1 MAHVAKFNQAAL
13 GHMNN
18 HYERISDDNVHRGN
32 TNIDRT
38 RTNMNY
44 NLAAELQPK
53 PGTDFISERLANVR
67 IQKRADVIKMADWV
81 VTQPKTLPPE
91 RSREFFQHTFQFLSD
106 RYGRNNVVSAHVHMD
121 ETTPHLHFAFVP
133 VTKNTGKSAAK
144 FPEKLCARQVL
155 TRHDLQTF
163 HTDLQK
169 YLQKKMQCRV
179 DVLTENAT
187 ADKPEYVEMTQFK
200 RQKAVDTLNQLNDV
214 AQQLD
219 RAAEAAAEQLKN
231 EPQLKTHRAY
241 RAEERGVLFFR
252 HQEAIPVPGYVT
264 VAQKDLHGLQ
274 ERAEATKT
282 LKARES
288 IKDEIQH
295 VKTALTA
302 DYQHI
307 AGNSVRLQGQLE
319 AQKQQINVL
328 AQSEQ
333 AAIRQLETFAIL
345 HPKEATAMKR
355 LQKAGREINPDNVKA
370 WAANVYDHQ
379 PDRISRRI
387 HWRTMTPKQAAAQLK
402 IAKEYAFHFRMSL
415 LDGEIKPFAGKTITE
430 SAQFVQH
437 LETALEKRAAGLATL
452 AAKTPK
458 MPVAMPLVGRIGGK
472 IAGIIVKQPIALTYK
487 FLAAIAAGLG
497 DWHQPPEDRGAFAI
511 SCLKSLG
518 IVNDKTQPQPSQGK
532 PRPFKQ
538 RSSQHVNAD
547 ERVQEHDKTDKTLGS
562 RKP

>member
-1 MAHVAKFNQAAL
+1 MAHVAKFSQSAL

-18 HYERISDDNVHRGN
+18 HYERISDDCVRRGN
-32 TNIDRT
+32 TNIDST
-38 RTNMNY
+38 RTHMNY
-44 NLAAELQPK
+44 NLAADMQPK
-53 PGTDFISERLANVR
+53 SGTEFIAERLGNVR
-67 IQKRADVIKMADWV
+67 VQNRADVIKMADWV

-91 RSREFFQHTFQFLSD
+91 RSREFFQHTFQFLSE
-106 RYGRNNVVSAHVHMD
+106 RYGEKNVVSAYVHMD
-121 ETTPHLHFAFVP
+121 ETTPHMHFAFVP
-133 VTKNTGKSAAK
+133 VTKNTGKSAGK
-144 FPEKLCARQVL
+144 YPEELCARQVL
-155 TRHDLQTF
+155 TRHDLQ
-163 HTDLQK
+163 K
-169 YLQKKMQCRV
+169 YLQKKMQCHV
-179 DVLTENAT
+179 DVLTET

-219 RAAEAAAEQLKN
+219 RTAEAAAEQLKN
-231 EPQLKTHRAY
+231 EPQQLKTHRAY
-241 RAEERGVLFFR
+241 RAEKRGILFT

-274 ERAEATKT
+274 ERAGAMKAT
-282 LKARES
+282 KARES

-295 VKTALTA
+295 VRTALTA

-355 LQKAGREINPDNVKA
+355 LQKAGREISPDNVKA

-402 IAKEYAFHFRMSL
+402 IAKEYTFHFRMSL

-458 MPVAMPLVGRIGGK
+458 MPVAMPLVGKIGGK
-472 IAGIIVKQPIALTYK
+472 IAGTIIKQPIALTYK

-497 DWHQPPEDRGAFAI
+497 DWRQPPEDRDAFAI

-518 IVNDKTQPQPSQGK
+518 IVNDKTQPQPSQSK
-532 PRPFKQ
+532 LRPFKQ
-538 RSSQHVNAD
+538 RSSQQRTGDAQEQ
-547 ERVQEHDKTDKTLGS
+547 ERERLFGS
-562 RKP
+562 RKR

>member
-1 MAHVAKFNQAAL
+1 
-13 GHMNN
+13 
-18 HYERISDDNVHRGN
+18 
-32 TNIDRT
+32 
-38 RTNMNY
+38 
-44 NLAAELQPK
+44 
-53 PGTDFISERLANVR
+53 
-67 IQKRADVIKMADWV
+67 MADWV

-91 RSREFFQHTFQFLSD
+91 RSKEFFQHTFQFLSE
-106 RYGRNNVVSAHVHMD
+106 RYGEKNVVSAYVHMD

-133 VTKNTGKSAAK
+133 VTKNTGKSAGK

-163 HTDLQK
+163 HTDLQN

-179 DVLTENAT
+179 DVLNENTA

-231 EPQLKTHRAY
+231 EPQQVQVHRAY
-241 RAEERGVLFFR
+241 RAEERGVLFFK
-252 HQEAIPVPGYVT
+252 HKEAVPVPGYVT

-274 ERAEATKT
+274 ERVGAMKAT
-282 LKARES
+282 KARES

-295 VKTALTA
+295 VRTALTA

-379 PDRISRRI
+379 PDRISRRL
-387 HWRTMTPKQAAAQLK
+387 HWRTMNT
-402 IAKEYAFHFRMSL
+402 
-415 LDGEIKPFAGKTITE
+415 KTGC
-430 SAQFVQH
+430 S
-437 LETALEKRAAGLATL
+437 TAENCKR
-452 AAKTPK
+452 
-458 MPVAMPLVGRIGGK
+458 VRISFPNVP
-472 IAGIIVKQPIALTYK
+472 AR
-487 FLAAIAAGLG
+487 
-497 DWHQPPEDRGAFAI
+497 W
-511 SCLKSLG
+511 
-518 IVNDKTQPQPSQGK
+518 
-532 PRPFKQ
+532 
-538 RSSQHVNAD
+538 
-547 ERVQEHDKTDKTLGS
+547 
-562 RKP
+562 

>member
-1 MAHVAKFNQAAL
+1 MAHVAKFNQSAL

-18 HYERISDDNVHRGN
+18 HYERTSDDGVRRGN
-32 TNIDRT
+32 TNIDST
-38 RTNMNY
+38 RTHMNY
-44 NLAAELQPK
+44 NLAADMQPK
-53 PGTDFISERLANVR
+53 SGTDFIAERLENVR
-67 IQKRADVIKMADWV
+67 VQNRADVIKMADWV

-133 VTKNTGKSAAK
+133 VTKNTGKSAGK
-144 FPEKLCARQVL
+144 YPEKLCARQVL

-163 HTDLQK
+163 HTDLQR
-169 YLQKKMQCRV
+169 YLQKKMQCHV

-219 RAAEAAAEQLKN
+219 RTTASAAEQLKN
-231 EPQLKTHRAY
+231 EPQKLKTHRAY
-241 RAEERGVLFFR
+241 RAEERGVLFT
-252 HQEAIPVPGYVT
+252 HNEAVPVPGYVT
-264 VAQKDLHGLQ
+264 VAQKDLHNLQ
-274 ERAEATKT
+274 ERAGAVEAI
-282 LKARES
+282 KAGES

-295 VKTALTA
+295 VRTALTA
-302 DYQHI
+302 NYQHI
-307 AGNSVRLQGQLE
+307 AGNAVRLQGQLE
-319 AQKQQINVL
+319 AQKQQSNAL
-328 AQSEQ
+328 AQAEQ
-333 AAIRQLETFAIL
+333 SAIRQLETFAIL

-355 LQKAGREINPDNVKA
+355 LQKAGKEVNPDNVRA
-370 WAANVYDHQ
+370 WAANIYDHQ
-379 PDRISRRI
+379 PDRISRRL

-402 IAKEYAFHFRMSL
+402 IAKEYTFHFRMSL
-415 LDGEIKPFAGKTITE
+415 LDGDIKPFTGKIVAE
-430 SAQFVQH
+430 SAQFVQQI
-437 LETALEKRAAGLATL
+437 ETALEKRAAGLVTL

-458 MPVAMPLVGRIGGK
+458 MPVVMPLVGKIGGK
-472 IAGIIVKQPIALTYK
+472 IAGAIVKKPIALTYK

-497 DWHQPPEDRGAFAI
+497 DWRQPPEDRDAFAI

-538 RSSQHVNAD
+538 RSSQHVAGD
-547 ERVQEHDKTDKTLGS
+547 AQEQERERLFGS
-562 RKP
+562 RKR

>member
-1 MAHVAKFNQAAL
+1 MAHVAKFSQSAL

-18 HYERISDDNVHRGN
+18 HYERISDDCVRRGN
-32 TNIDRT
+32 TNIDNT
-38 RTNMNY
+38 RTHMNY
-44 NLAAELQPK
+44 NLAADMQPK
-53 PGTDFISERLANVR
+53 SGTEFIAERLGNVR
-67 IQKRADVIKMADWV
+67 VQNRADVIKMADWV

-91 RSREFFQHTFQFLSD
+91 RSREFFQHTFQFLSE
-106 RYGRNNVVSAHVHMD
+106 RYGEKNVVSAYVHMD
-121 ETTPHLHFAFVP
+121 ETTPHMHFAFVP
-133 VTKNTGKSAAK
+133 VTKNTGKSAGK
-144 FPEKLCARQVL
+144 YSEKLCARQVL

-169 YLQKKMQCRV
+169 YLQKKMQCHV
-179 DVLTENAT
+179 DVLTET

-219 RAAEAAAEQLKN
+219 RAAEAAAEQLK
-231 EPQLKTHRAY
+231 THRAY
-241 RAEERGVLFFR
+241 RAEKRGILFT

-274 ERAEATKT
+274 ERAGAMKAT
-282 LKARES
+282 KARES

-295 VKTALTA
+295 VRTALTA

-355 LQKAGREINPDNVKA
+355 LQKAGREISPDNVKA

-437 LETALEKRAAGLATL
+437 LETALEKRAAGLAAL
-452 AAKTPK
+452 ATKTPK
-458 MPVAMPLVGRIGGK
+458 MPVVMPLVGRIGGK
-472 IAGIIVKQPIALTYK
+472 IAGIIVKQPIALTFK
-487 FLAAIAAGLG
+487 FLSAIAAGLG
-497 DWHQPPEDRGAFAI
+497 DWRQPPEDRDAFAI
-511 SCLKSLG
+511 SCLNSLG

-538 RSSQHVNAD
+538 RSSQHINAD
-547 ERVQEHDKTDKTLGS
+547 ERVQEHDKTLGS

>member
-1 MAHVAKFNQAAL
+1 MAHVAKFSQSAL

-18 HYERISDDNVHRGN
+18 HYERVSDDCVRRGN
-32 TNIDRT
+32 TNIDST
-38 RTNMNY
+38 RTHMNY
-44 NLAAELQPK
+44 NLAADMQPK
-53 PGTDFISERLANVR
+53 SGTDFIAERLANVR
-67 IQKRADVIKMADWV
+67 VQNRADVIKMADWV

-91 RSREFFQHTFQFLSD
+91 RSRDFFQHTFQFLSE
-106 RYGRNNVVSAHVHMD
+106 RYGEKNVISAYVHMD

-133 VTKNTGKSAAK
+133 VTKNTGKSAGK
-144 FPEKLCARQVL
+144 YPEKLCARQVL

-163 HTDLQK
+163 HTDLQN

-179 DVLTENAT
+179 DVLNENTA

-219 RAAEAAAEQLKN
+219 RVAESAAEQLKN

-241 RAEERGVLFFR
+241 RAEERGVLFFK
-252 HQEAIPVPGYVT
+252 HKEAVPVPGYVT

-274 ERAEATKT
+274 ERAGAIKAT
-282 LKARES
+282 KARES

-295 VKTALTA
+295 VRTALTA

-319 AQKQQINVL
+319 LQKQQINVL

-355 LQKAGREINPDNVKA
+355 LQKAGKEVNPDNVRA
-370 WAANVYDHQ
+370 WAANIYDHQ
-379 PDRISRRI
+379 PDRISRRL

-415 LDGEIKPFAGKTITE
+415 LDGDIRPFAGKTVAE
-430 SAQFVQH
+430 SAQFVQQI
-437 LETALEKRAAGLATL
+437 EAALEKRAAGLVAL

-458 MPVAMPLVGRIGGK
+458 MPVVMPLVGRIGGK

-497 DWHQPPEDRGAFAI
+497 DWRQPPEDRDAFAI

-547 ERVQEHDKTDKTLGS
+547 ERVQEHDKTLGS

>member
-1 MAHVAKFNQAAL
+1 MAHVAKFSQSAL

-18 HYERISDDNVHRGN
+18 HYERISDDCVRRGN
-32 TNIDRT
+32 TNIDST
-38 RTNMNY
+38 RTHMNY
-44 NLAAELQPK
+44 NLAADMQPK
-53 PGTDFISERLANVR
+53 SGTEFIAERLGNVR
-67 IQKRADVIKMADWV
+67 VQNRADVIKMADWV

-91 RSREFFQHTFQFLSD
+91 RSKEFFQHTFQFLSD

-133 VTKNTGKSAAK
+133 VTKNTGKSAGK
-144 FPEKLCARQVL
+144 YPEKLCARQVL

-163 HTDLQK
+163 HTDLQR
-169 YLQKKMQCRV
+169 YLQEKMQCRV
-179 DVLTENAT
+179 DVLNENTA

-200 RQKAVDTLNQLNDV
+200 RQKAIETANQLDVV

-219 RAAEAAAEQLKN
+219 RVAESDAEQLKN

-241 RAEERGVLFFR
+241 RAEERGVLFFK
-252 HQEAIPVPGYVT
+252 HKEAVPVPGYVT

-274 ERAEATKT
+274 ERAGAIKAT
-282 LKARES
+282 KARES

-295 VKTALTA
+295 VRTALTA

-319 AQKQQINVL
+319 LQKQQINVL

-355 LQKAGREINPDNVKA
+355 LQKAGKEVNPDNVRA
-370 WAANVYDHQ
+370 WAANIYDHQ
-379 PDRISRRI
+379 PDRISRRL

-415 LDGEIKPFAGKTITE
+415 LDGDIRPFAGKTVAE
-430 SAQFVQH
+430 SAQFVQQI
-437 LETALEKRAAGLATL
+437 EAALEKRAAGLVAL

-458 MPVAMPLVGRIGGK
+458 MPVVMPLVGRIGGK

-497 DWHQPPEDRGAFAI
+497 DWRQPPEDRDAFAI

-547 ERVQEHDKTDKTLGS
+547 ERVQEHDKTLGS

>member
-1 MAHVAKFNQAAL
+1 MAHVAKFSQSAL

-18 HYERISDDNVHRGN
+18 HYERVSDDCVRRGN
-32 TNIDRT
+32 TNIDST
-38 RTNMNY
+38 RTHMNY
-44 NLAAELQPK
+44 NLAADMQPK
-53 PGTDFISERLANVR
+53 SGTDFIAERLANVR
-67 IQKRADVIKMADWV
+67 VQNRADVIKMADWV

-91 RSREFFQHTFQFLSD
+91 RSKEFFQHTFQFLSE
-106 RYGRNNVVSAHVHMD
+106 RYGEKNVVSAYVHMD

-133 VTKNTGKSAAK
+133 VTKNTGKSAGK

-163 HTDLQK
+163 HTDLQN

-179 DVLTENAT
+179 DVLNENTA

-231 EPQLKTHRAY
+231 EPQQVQVHRAY
-241 RAEERGVLFFR
+241 RAEERGVLFFK
-252 HQEAIPVPGYVT
+252 HKEAVPVPGYVT

-274 ERAEATKT
+274 ERVGAMKAT
-282 LKARES
+282 KARES

-295 VKTALTA
+295 VRTALTA

-379 PDRISRRI
+379 PDRISRRL

-415 LDGEIKPFAGKTITE
+415 LDGDINPFAGKTITD
-430 SAQFVQH
+430 SAQFVQQI
-437 LETALEKRAAGLATL
+437 ETALEKRAAGLAAL

-458 MPVAMPLVGRIGGK
+458 MPVVMPLVGRIGGK

-497 DWHQPPEDRGAFAI
+497 DWQNPPEDRDAFAI

-518 IVNDKTQPQPSQGK
+518 IMSEKTQPQPSQGK

-547 ERVQEHDKTDKTLGS
+547 ERVQEHDKTLGS

>member
-1 MAHVAKFNQAAL
+1 MAHVAKFSQSAL

-18 HYERISDDNVHRGN
+18 HYERVSDDCVRRGN
-32 TNIDRT
+32 TNIDST
-38 RTNMNY
+38 RTHMNY
-44 NLAAELQPK
+44 NLAADMQPK
-53 PGTDFISERLANVR
+53 SGTDFIAERLANVR
-67 IQKRADVIKMADWV
+67 VQNRADVIKMADWV

-91 RSREFFQHTFQFLSD
+91 RSREFFQHTFQFLLN

-133 VTKNTGKSAAK
+133 VTKNTGKSAGK
-144 FPEKLCARQVL
+144 YPEKLCARQVL

-163 HTDLQK
+163 HTDLQN

-179 DVLTENAT
+179 DVLNENTA

-219 RAAEAAAEQLKN
+219 RVAESAAEQLKN

-241 RAEERGVLFFR
+241 RAEERGVLFFK
-252 HQEAIPVPGYVT
+252 HKEAVPVPGYVT

-355 LQKAGREINPDNVKA
+355 LQKAGREINPDNVKS

-415 LDGEIKPFAGKTITE
+415 LDGEIKPFAGKTTTE
-430 SAQFVQH
+430 SAQFVQQI
-437 LETALEKRAAGLATL
+437 ETALEKRAAGLAAL

-458 MPVAMPLVGRIGGK
+458 MPVVMPLVGRIGGK

-497 DWHQPPEDRGAFAI
+497 DWRQPPEDRDAFAI

-547 ERVQEHDKTDKTLGS
+547 ERVQEHDKTLGS

>member
-1 MAHVAKFNQAAL
+1 MAHVAKFSQSAL

-18 HYERISDDNVHRGN
+18 HYERVFDDCVRRGN
-32 TNIDRT
+32 TNIDST
-38 RTNMNY
+38 RTHMNY
-44 NLAAELQPK
+44 NLAADMQPK
-53 PGTDFISERLANVR
+53 SGTDFIAERLANVR
-67 IQKRADVIKMADWV
+67 VQNRADVIKMADWV

-91 RSREFFQHTFQFLSD
+91 RSREFFQHTFQFLSN

-133 VTKNTGKSAAK
+133 VTKNTGKSAGK

-163 HTDLQK
+163 HTDLQN

-179 DVLTENAT
+179 DVLNENTA

-231 EPQLKTHRAY
+231 EPQQVQVHRAY
-241 RAEERGVLFFR
+241 RAEERGVLFFK
-252 HQEAIPVPGYVT
+252 HKEAVPVPGYVT

-274 ERAEATKT
+274 ERVGAMKAT
-282 LKARES
+282 KARES

-295 VKTALTA
+295 VRTALTA

-355 LQKAGREINPDNVKA
+355 LQKSGREINPDNVKA
-370 WAANVYDHQ
+370 WAANIYDHQ
-379 PDRISRRI
+379 PDRISRRL
-387 HWRTMTPKQAAAQLK
+387 HWRTMTPKQASAQLK

-415 LDGEIKPFAGKTITE
+415 LDGDIRPFAGKTVAE
-430 SAQFVQH
+430 SAQFVQQI
-437 LETALEKRAAGLATL
+437 EAALEKRAAGLVAL

-458 MPVAMPLVGRIGGK
+458 MPVVMPLVGRIGGK

-497 DWHQPPEDRGAFAI
+497 DWRQPPEDRDTFAI

-538 RSSQHVNAD
+538 RRSQQRAGD
-547 ERVQEHDKTDKTLGS
+547 AQEQERERLFGS
-562 RKP
+562 RKR

>member
-1 MAHVAKFNQAAL
+1 MAHVAKFSQSAL

-18 HYERISDDNVHRGN
+18 HYERISDDCVRRGN
-32 TNIDRT
+32 TNIDST
-38 RTNMNY
+38 RTHMNY
-44 NLAAELQPK
+44 NLAADMQPK
-53 PGTDFISERLANVR
+53 SGTEFIAERLGNVR
-67 IQKRADVIKMADWV
+67 VQNRADVIKMADWV

-91 RSREFFQHTFQFLSD
+91 RSREFFQHTFQFLSE

-133 VTKNTGKSAAK
+133 VTKNTGKSAGK

-169 YLQKKMQCRV
+169 YLQKKMQCHV
-179 DVLTENAT
+179 DVLTET

-231 EPQLKTHRAY
+231 EPQQLKTHRAY
-241 RAEERGVLFFR
+241 RAEKRGILFT

-274 ERAEATKT
+274 ERAGAIKAT
-282 LKARES
+282 KARES

-295 VKTALTA
+295 VRTALTA

-355 LQKAGREINPDNVKA
+355 LQKAGREISPDNVKA

-402 IAKEYAFHFRMSL
+402 IAKEYTFHFRMSL
-415 LDGEIKPFAGKTITE
+415 LDGEIKPFAGKTTTE

-437 LETALEKRAAGLATL
+437 LETALEKRAAGLAAL

-458 MPVAMPLVGRIGGK
+458 MPVVMPLVGRIGGK
-472 IAGIIVKQPIALTYK
+472 IAGIIVKQPIALTFK
-487 FLAAIAAGLG
+487 FLSAIAAGLG
-497 DWHQPPEDRGAFAI
+497 DWQKPPEDRDACAI
-511 SCLKSLG
+511 CCLKSLS
-518 IVNDKTQPQPSQGK
+518 IMSEKTQPQPSHGK
-532 PRPFKQ
+532 PRAFRQ

-547 ERVQEHDKTDKTLGS
+547 ERVQEHDKTLGS

>member
-1 MAHVAKFNQAAL
+1 MAHVAKFSQSAL

-18 HYERISDDNVHRGN
+18 HYERVSDDCVRRGN
-32 TNIDRT
+32 TNIDST
-38 RTNMNY
+38 RTHMNY
-44 NLAAELQPK
+44 NLAADMQPK
-53 PGTDFISERLANVR
+53 SGTDFIAERLANVR
-67 IQKRADVIKMADWV
+67 VQNRADVIKMADWV

-91 RSREFFQHTFQFLSD
+91 RSRDFFQHTFQFLSE
-106 RYGRNNVVSAHVHMD
+106 RYGEKNVISAYVHMD

-133 VTKNTGKSAAK
+133 VTKNTGKLAGK
-144 FPEKLCARQVL
+144 YPEKLCARQVL

-163 HTDLQK
+163 HTDLQN

-179 DVLTENAT
+179 DVLNENTA

-219 RAAEAAAEQLKN
+219 RVAESAAEQLKN

-241 RAEERGVLFFR
+241 RAEERGVLFFK
-252 HQEAIPVPGYVT
+252 HKEAVPVPGYVT

-274 ERAEATKT
+274 ERAGAIKAT
-282 LKARES
+282 KARES

-295 VKTALTA
+295 VRTALTA

-319 AQKQQINVL
+319 LQKQQINVL

-355 LQKAGREINPDNVKA
+355 LQKAGKEVNPDNVRA
-370 WAANVYDHQ
+370 WAANIYDHQ
-379 PDRISRRI
+379 PDRISRRL

-415 LDGEIKPFAGKTITE
+415 LDGDIRPFAGKTVAE
-430 SAQFVQH
+430 SAQFVQQI
-437 LETALEKRAAGLATL
+437 EAALEKRAAGLVAL

-458 MPVAMPLVGRIGGK
+458 MPVVMPLVGRIGGK

-497 DWHQPPEDRGAFAI
+497 DWRQPPEDRDAFAI

-547 ERVQEHDKTDKTLGS
+547 ERVQEHDKTLGS

>member
-1 MAHVAKFNQAAL
+1 MAHVAKFSQSAL

-18 HYERISDDNVHRGN
+18 HYERISDDCVRRGN
-32 TNIDRT
+32 TNIDST
-38 RTNMNY
+38 RTHMNY
-44 NLAAELQPK
+44 NLAADMQPK
-53 PGTDFISERLANVR
+53 SGTEFIAERLGNVR
-67 IQKRADVIKMADWV
+67 VQNRADVIKMADWV

-91 RSREFFQHTFQFLSD
+91 RSREFFQHTFQFLSE
-106 RYGRNNVVSAHVHMD
+106 RYGEKNVVSAYVHMD
-121 ETTPHLHFAFVP
+121 ETTPHMHFAFVP
-133 VTKNTGKSAAK
+133 VTKNTGKSAGK
-144 FPEKLCARQVL
+144 YPEKLCARQVL

-163 HTDLQK
+163 HTDLQR
-169 YLQKKMQCRV
+169 YLQVKMQCRV
-179 DVLTENAT
+179 DVLNENTA

-200 RQKAVDTLNQLNDV
+200 RQKAIETANQLNDV

-219 RAAEAAAEQLKN
+219 RVAESAAEQLKN

-295 VKTALTA
+295 VRTALTA

-345 HPKEATAMKR
+345 HPREATAMKR
-355 LQKAGREINPDNVKA
+355 LQKAGKEVNPDNVRA

-379 PDRISRRI
+379 PDRISRRL

-415 LDGEIKPFAGKTITE
+415 LDGDIKPFAGKTITD
-430 SAQFVQH
+430 SAQFVQQI
-437 LETALEKRAAGLATL
+437 ETALEKRAAGLAAL

-458 MPVAMPLVGRIGGK
+458 MPVVMPLVGRIGGK
-472 IAGIIVKQPIALTYK
+472 IAGIIVKQPIALTFK
-487 FLAAIAAGLG
+487 FLSAIAAGLG
-497 DWHQPPEDRGAFAI
+497 DWQKPPEDRDAFAI

-518 IVNDKTQPQPSQGK
+518 IMGEKTQPQPSHGK

-538 RSSQHVNAD
+538 RSSQQRAGD
-547 ERVQEHDKTDKTLGS
+547 AQEQERERLFGS
-562 RKP
+562 RKR

>member
-1 MAHVAKFNQAAL
+1 MAHVAKFSQSAL

-18 HYERISDDNVHRGN
+18 HYERVSDDCVRRGN
-32 TNIDRT
+32 TNIDST
-38 RTNMNY
+38 RTHMNY
-44 NLAAELQPK
+44 NLAADMQPK
-53 PGTDFISERLANVR
+53 SGTDFIAERLGNVR
-67 IQKRADVIKMADWV
+67 VQNRADVIKMADWV

-106 RYGRNNVVSAHVHMD
+106 RYGEKNVVSAYVHMD

-133 VTKNTGKSAAK
+133 VTKNTGKSAVK

-163 HTDLQK
+163 HTDLQR
-169 YLQKKMQCRV
+169 YLQTKMQCRV
-179 DVLTENAT
+179 DVLNENTA

-200 RQKAVDTLNQLNDV
+200 RQKAIETANQLDVV

-231 EPQLKTHRAY
+231 EPQQVQVHRAY
-241 RAEERGVLFFR
+241 RAEERGVLFFK
-252 HQEAIPVPGYVT
+252 HKEAVPVPGYVT

-274 ERAEATKT
+274 ERAGAMKAT
-282 LKARES
+282 KARES

-295 VKTALTA
+295 VRTALTA

-319 AQKQQINVL
+319 LQKQQINVL

-355 LQKAGREINPDNVKA
+355 LQKAGKEVNPDNVRA
-370 WAANVYDHQ
+370 WAANIYDHQ
-379 PDRISRRI
+379 PDRISRRL
-387 HWRTMTPKQAAAQLK
+387 HWRTMTPKQASAQLK

-415 LDGEIKPFAGKTITE
+415 LDGDIRPFAGKTVAE
-430 SAQFVQH
+430 SAQFVQQI
-437 LETALEKRAAGLATL
+437 EAALEKRAAGLVAL

-458 MPVAMPLVGRIGGK
+458 MPVVMPLVGRIGGK
-472 IAGIIVKQPIALTYK
+472 IAGIIVKQPIALTHK

-497 DWHQPPEDRGAFAI
+497 DWRQPPEDRDAFAI

-538 RSSQHVNAD
+538 RSSQPQHVNAD
-547 ERVQEHDKTDKTLGS
+547 ERVQEHDKTLGS

>member
-1 MAHVAKFNQAAL
+1 MAHVAKFSQSAL

-18 HYERISDDNVHRGN
+18 HYERVSDDCVRRGN
-32 TNIDRT
+32 TNIDST
-38 RTNMNY
+38 RTHMNY
-44 NLAAELQPK
+44 NLAADMQPK
-53 PGTDFISERLANVR
+53 SGTEFIAERLGNVR
-67 IQKRADVIKMADWV
+67 VQNRADVIKMADWV

-91 RSREFFQHTFQFLSD
+91 RSREFFQHTFQFLSE
-106 RYGRNNVVSAHVHMD
+106 RYGEKNVVSAYVHMD
-121 ETTPHLHFAFVP
+121 ETTPHMHFAFVP
-133 VTKNTGKSAAK
+133 VTKNTGKSAGK
-144 FPEKLCARQVL
+144 YPEKLCARQVL

-169 YLQKKMQCRV
+169 YLQKKMQCHV

-231 EPQLKTHRAY
+231 EPQQLKTHRAY
-241 RAEERGVLFFR
+241 RAEKRGILFT

-274 ERAEATKT
+274 ERAGAMKAT
-282 LKARES
+282 KARES

-295 VKTALTA
+295 VRTALTA

-333 AAIRQLETFAIL
+333 VAIRQLETFAIL
-345 HPKEATAMKR
+345 HPKEATAMRR
-355 LQKAGREINPDNVKA
+355 LQKAGREISPDNVKA

-402 IAKEYAFHFRMSL
+402 IAKEYTFHFRMSL
-415 LDGEIKPFAGKTITE
+415 LDGDIKPFAGKTITE
-430 SAQFVQH
+430 SAQFVQQI
-437 LETALEKRAAGLATL
+437 ETALEKRAAGLAAL

-458 MPVAMPLVGRIGGK
+458 MPVVMPLVGRIGGK

-497 DWHQPPEDRGAFAI
+497 DWRQPPEDRDAFAI

-547 ERVQEHDKTDKTLGS
+547 ERVQEHDKTLGS